1 MTDQLAQ
8 QIMELIDEAT
18 AQLCPKD
25 AFETSGAAIACAVDA
40 LDEVWKR
47 RADCDFREGVIDC
60 LTGRRL
66 N

>member
-8 QIMELIDEAT
+8 QIMELVDEAT

-25 AFETSGAAIACAVDA
+25 AFETSGAAIATAVDA
-40 LDEVWKR
+40 LDRVWKR

-60 LTGRRL
+60 LTGRTL